1 MIASDVRGVGETFS
15 NGESG
20 FLVPPGDR
28 TEFLS
33 RAEKLCNDS
42 GMRNSMGE
50 FGAQSANKNFSGD
63 GQAAKVLGVLESLVN
78 P

>member
-28 TEFLS
+28 SEFLS
-33 RAEKLCNDS
+33 RVEKLCNDS
-42 GMRNSMGE
+42 GMRDSMGK
-50 FGAQSANKNFSGD
+50 FGARTASTNFSGD
-63 GQAAKVLGVLESLVN
+63 GQAAKILGVLESLVSH
-78 P
+78 